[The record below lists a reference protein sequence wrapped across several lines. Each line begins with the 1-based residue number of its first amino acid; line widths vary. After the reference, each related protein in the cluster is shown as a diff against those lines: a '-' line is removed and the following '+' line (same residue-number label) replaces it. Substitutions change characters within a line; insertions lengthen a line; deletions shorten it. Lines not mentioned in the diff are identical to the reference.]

1 MKVELPL
8 GDVVDKVSIL
18 LLKAQHIR
26 ESEKAANIQRELVE
40 LRQSWQEA
48 GHPPM
53 ESLESWAGLC
63 EINGKLW
70 AVEDELRALERVQ
83 DFSEVFVAAA
93 RSVYFLNDRRA
104 AFKREINLS
113 LGSSLIEEKSYEDY
127 SATGR

>member
-18 LLKAQHIR
+18 LLKAQHIT
-26 ESEKAANIQRELVE
+26 EPEKAANIQRELAE
-40 LRQSWQEA
+40 LRTGWQEA

-53 ESLESWAGLC
+53 EALESWAGLC

-70 AVEDELRALERVQ
+70 AVEDELRAMERAQ
-83 DFSEVFVAAA
+83 NFSDDFVAAA

-104 AFKREINLS
+104 AFKREINLR
-113 LGSSLIEEKSYEDY
+113 LGSTLIEEKSYEDY
-127 SATGR
+127 SATGQ